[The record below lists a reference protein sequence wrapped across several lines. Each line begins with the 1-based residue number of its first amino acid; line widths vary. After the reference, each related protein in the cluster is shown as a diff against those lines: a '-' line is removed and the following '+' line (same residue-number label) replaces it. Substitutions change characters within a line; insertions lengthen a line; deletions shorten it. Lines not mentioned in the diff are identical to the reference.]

1 MRLEILKGS
10 YFIFDGMSS
19 EDVYK
24 LQEWLYFNGF
34 EGNIER
40 NQIVYRNMPIMSYGF
55 SFENPYIEN
64 RQEIGFLLNYRNF
77 SSRYSDYKTEFIKDG
92 MCIVNTGSHLLFLEP
107 GEYEILQNGLKILPN
122 E

>member
-10 YFIFDGMSS
+10 YFVFNGMSS
-19 EDVYK
+19 EDIYK
-24 LQEWLYFNGF
+24 LQEWLFRNGF

-40 NQIVYRNMPIMSYGF
+40 QQAVAPMLYGF

-64 RQEIGFLLNYRNF
+64 RQEIGFLLNYKHF
-77 SSRYSDYKTEFIKDG
+77 SSRFSYETNYKTEFIKSG
-92 MCIVNTGSHLLFLEP
+92 ICIVNTGSHLLFLEP
-107 GEYEILQNGLKILPN
+107 EEYEILQTGLKILPN